1 MQSLPILIVEDD
13 PDARSMVSHIIHYLK
28 MPYEGVWHTGIALN
42 KLYTSGSQYSAVI
55 IDIALP
61 GKNGWELVK
70 YIRNQ
75 PTTESL
81 LCIAVTA
88 YHTSKSR
95 EQAVLSGFNAY
106 FPKPLDATHFA
117 REFSVL
123 LAQPYTG

>member
-13 PDARSMVSHIIHYLK
+13 PDARSMVSHIVHYLK
-28 MPYEGVWHTGIALN
+28 MRYEAVSDAEIALI
-42 KLYTSGSQYSAVI
+42 KLYASGSQYSAVI

-61 GKNGWELVK
+61 GKDGWELVK

-75 PTTESL
+75 STTESL

-88 YHTSKSR
+88 YHTSKTR

-117 REFSVL
+117 RELSVL
-123 LAQPYTG
+123 LAQP